1 MACRWKNDSVFAL
14 DAEIM
19 WDQSLIPTL
28 ETDRLLLRAQTMDD
42 WQAYASLMMS
52 NHAAEMGGPH
62 TLEDAWG
69 LFCHDLAQWP
79 LLGTGALMIEARET
93 GQCLG
98 QVGISY
104 GPLFPEHELGW
115 FLFPDA
121 KGRGYAFEA
130 AGALRDWGFGV
141 RGLTTIVSHIDPQN
155 HRSRKLAERLGAEL
169 MTDPDRPGPEVL
181 VYRHKG

>member
-1 MACRWKNDSVFAL
+1 
-14 DAEIM
+14 M

-52 NHAAEMGGPH
+52 EDAAQMGGPH

-79 LLGTGALMIEARET
+79 LLGTGALMIEARDSGE
-93 GQCLG
+93 CLG
-98 QVGISY
+98 QTGISY

-115 FLFPDA
+115 FLFPGA
-121 KGRGYAFEA
+121 KGKGYAFEA
-130 AGALRDWGFGV
+130 AGALRDWGFGA
-141 RGLTTIVSHIDPQN
+141 RGLTTIVSHIDPDN

-181 VYRHKG
+181 VYRHKP